1 MAAARTPADILLAPL
16 IWLGSRALGVL
27 AGIGRLA
34 LFSLQALRAAI
45 SPPWYPARLFEQ
57 MALVG
62 WFSLPVVGLTALFT
76 GAALAQQIYVGGQ
89 RFSAESTVPAVTV
102 IAIVRELGPV
112 LAGLMV
118 AGRVSSAMAA
128 ELATMRVTEQLD
140 AMVTLR
146 TDPWRYLIAPRMLA
160 STLMLPL
167 LVLVANII
175 GVLGGYGLAV
185 YRLGFNAA
193 SYLATTRRY
202 LEADDIVS
210 SLVKAAVFGFV
221 IALAGCYH
229 GFRSSGGAA
238 GVGRAT
244 TDAVV
249 TAFILILLFNLTI
262 TVVVF
267 GS

>member
-1 MAAARTPADILLAPL
+1 MSAADTLLKPL
-16 IWLGSRALGVL
+16 ISLGAFAIGAFAS
-27 AGIGRLA
+27 IGRLA
-34 LFSLQALRAAI
+34 MFAARALKSAAT
-45 SPPWYPARLFEQ
+45 PPWYPARLLEQ
-57 MALVG
+57 MALIG

-118 AGRVSSAMAA
+118 AGRVASAMAA

-146 TDPWRYLIAPRMLA
+146 TDPWRYLIAPRLVA
-160 STLMLPL
+160 STLMLPV
-167 LVLVANII
+167 LVLIANII
-175 GVLGGYGLAV
+175 GVLGGYGLSV
-185 YRLGFNAA
+185 YRLGFNGAN
-193 SYLATTRRY
+193 YLATTRRY
-202 LEADDIVS
+202 IEADDIVS

-244 TDAVV
+244 TNAVV
-249 TAFILILLFNLTI
+249 LAFILILLFNLAI
-262 TVVVF
+262 TVLVF
-267 GS
+267 GN

>member
-1 MAAARTPADILLAPL
+1 MNRALAPFVMVGSLVLGALALIGRMAAFAGTALARA
-16 IWLGSRALGVL
+16 V
-27 AGIGRLA
+27 
-34 LFSLQALRAAI
+34 Q
-45 SPPWYPARLFEQ
+45 PPFYPARLFEQ
-57 MALVG
+57 MAIIG

-76 GAALAQQIYVGGQ
+76 GAALAQQIYVGGS
-89 RFSAESTVPAVTV
+89 RFNAQSTVPAVTV

-118 AGRVSSAMAA
+118 AGRTASAMAA

-146 TDPWRYLIAPRMLA
+146 TDPWRYLVAPRIVA
-160 STLMLPL
+160 ATLMLPL

-185 YRLGFNAA
+185 SRLGFNGAQ
-193 SYLATTRRY
+193 YLATTRQY
-202 LEADDIVS
+202 LEADDILS
-210 SLVKAAVFGFV
+210 SLVKAGVFGFMT
-221 IALAGCYH
+221 ALAGCYH
-229 GFRSSGGAA
+229 GFGSSGGAA

-244 TDAVV
+244 TSAVV
-249 TAFILILLFNLTI
+249 SAFILILLFNLVI

-267 GS
+267 GG

>member
-1 MAAARTPADILLAPL
+1 MMLDGPLRLLIRLGAAVIAMLA
-16 IWLGSRALGVL
+16 AV
-27 AGIGRLA
+27 GRLA
-34 LFSLQALRAAI
+34 LFSLHGLRAVFAL
-45 SPPWYPARLFEQ
+45 PFYPVRLVEQ
-57 MALVG
+57 MARIG

-102 IAIVRELGPV
+102 IAMVRELGPV

-146 TDPWRYLIAPRMLA
+146 TDPWRYLVAPRMLA
-160 STLMLPL
+160 STLMLPI
-167 LVLVANII
+167 LVLVADII
-175 GVLGGYGLAV
+175 GILGGYALSVG
-185 YRLGFNAA
+185 RLGFNGAT
-193 SYLATTRRY
+193 YLDTTRRY
-202 LEADDIVS
+202 LETSDVVS

-244 TDAVV
+244 TSAVV
-249 TAFILILLFNLTI
+249 TAFVLILLFNLAI
-262 TVVVF
+262 TVLVF
-267 GS
+267 GT

>member
-1 MAAARTPADILLAPL
+1 MSIADALFAPVIGIGRHALRMLA
-16 IWLGSRALGVL
+16 I
-27 AGIGRLA
+27 IGRLA
-34 LFSLQALRAAI
+34 LFALHAVRAALT
-45 SPPWYPARLFEQ
+45 PAWYPARLLEQ
-57 MALVG
+57 MVSIG
-62 WFSLPVVGLTALFT
+62 WLSLPVVGLTALFT

-102 IAIVRELGPV
+102 IAMVRELGPV

-128 ELATMRVTEQLD
+128 ELGTMRVTEQLD

-146 TDPWRYLIAPRMLA
+146 TDPWRYLIAPRMVA
-160 STLMLPL
+160 ATLMLPL
-167 LVLVANII
+167 LVLVADII
-175 GVLGGYGLAV
+175 GIFGGYALSV
-185 YRLGFNAA
+185 ERLGFNPAT
-193 SYLATTRRY
+193 YLATTRQY
-202 LEADDIVS
+202 LETSDIVS

-221 IALAGCYH
+221 LALAGCYH

-244 TDAVV
+244 TNAVV

-262 TVVVF
+262 TVLVF

>member
-1 MAAARTPADILLAPL
+1 MSLISAIFLPI
-16 IWLGSRALGVL
+16 IWLGARALWLL
-27 AGIGRLA
+27 AIIGRLA
-34 LFSLQALRAAI
+34 LFSLKSIRSALT
-45 SPPWYPARLFEQ
+45 PPWYPARLLEQ
-57 MALVG
+57 MVSIG
-62 WFSLPVVGLTALFT
+62 WLSLPVVGLTALFT

-102 IAIVRELGPV
+102 IAMVRELGPV

-160 STLMLPL
+160 STIMLPF

-175 GVLGGYGLAV
+175 GIFGGYALAV
-185 YRLGFNAA
+185 WRLGFNPAT
-193 SYLATTRRY
+193 YLSTTRHY
-202 LEADDIVS
+202 LEADDIIS

-221 IALAGCYH
+221 LALAGCFH

-249 TAFILILLFNLTI
+249 TAFIMILLFNLTI
-262 TVVVF
+262 TVLVF
-267 GS
+267 GT

>member
-1 MAAARTPADILLAPL
+1 MPAADTLLKPL
-16 IWLGSRALGVL
+16 IRLGDFALGLL

-34 LFSLQALRAAI
+34 LFALRALQRGAT
-45 SPPWYPARLFEQ
+45 PPWYPARLLEQ
-57 MALVG
+57 MALIG

-118 AGRVSSAMAA
+118 AGRVSSAIAA

-146 TDPWRYLIAPRMLA
+146 TDPWRYLIAPRLVA
-160 STLMLPL
+160 ATLVMPL
-167 LVLVANII
+167 LVLVANAI
-175 GVLGGYGLAV
+175 GVLGGYWLSVG
-185 YRLGFNAA
+185 RLGFNGAA
-193 SYLATTRRY
+193 YLATTRRF
-202 LEADDIVS
+202 LETDDIVS
-210 SLVKAAVFGFV
+210 SLVKAAVFGFLL
-221 IALAGCYH
+221 ALAGCYH
-229 GFRSSGGAA
+229 GFRSGGGAA

-244 TDAVV
+244 TNAVV
-249 TAFILILLFNLTI
+249 TAFILILVFNLAI
-262 TVVVF
+262 TVAVF
-267 GS
+267 GG